1 MLPKDKDS
9 ISNTFFIATAVC
21 LVCSLLVSTAAV
33 VLKSRQDRNIEL
45 DKKRNILRVSGFSAD
60 EIKQTG
66 VEELFAKRFKSEL
79 INLDTGE
86 PATEEEMAPV
96 MKLLKIDS
104 FETAVDSY
112 DQIQAAKT
120 KDPAVAE
127 LFENKKDDIARLG
140 AREKFSHVYL
150 LMDESGNQIEEYVFP
165 VRGYGL
171 WSTLKGFLAVK
182 PDFQTI
188 GGLTFYE
195 HGETPGLG
203 GEVDNENWKANWPE
217 KQIYENGEVKISV
230 VKGKSADTAAPEY
243 GVDGLS
249 GATITSKG
257 VSNMLKYWLGPEGFG
272 PYIKNQK
279 SGAATT
285 GSAKA
290 DVHSGGSNG

>member
-9 ISNTFFIATAVC
+9 ISNTFFIAISVC

-33 VLKSRQDRNIEL
+33 VLKTRQDRNIEL
-45 DKKRNILRVSGFSAD
+45 DKKRNILRVSGFTDD
-60 EIKQTG
+60 EISKTG
-66 VEELFAKRFKSEL
+66 VEQLFAKRFKSEL

-86 PATEEEMAPV
+86 PATAEQMAPV

-104 FETAVDSY
+104 FDTAVENY

-120 KDPAVAE
+120 KNPTVAD

-150 LMDESGNQIEEYVFP
+150 LMDESGKTIEQYVFP
-165 VRGYGL
+165 IRGYGL

-188 GGLTFYE
+188 GGLTYYE
-195 HGETPGLG
+195 QGETPGLG
-203 GEVDNENWKANWPE
+203 GEVENENWKAKWPG
-217 KQIYENGEVKISV
+217 KQIYADGEVKIGV
-230 VKGKSADTAAPEY
+230 VKGKAADTPSPEY
-243 GVDGLS
+243 SVDGLS

-272 PYIKNQK
+272 PYIKKQK
-279 SGAATT
+279 SDAAATE
-285 GSAKA
+285 SAER
-290 DVHSGGSNG
+290 DVHTGGSNG

>member
-9 ISNTFFIATAVC
+9 IANTFFIATTVC
-21 LVCSLLVSTAAV
+21 LVCSLLVSAAAV
-33 VLKSRQDRNIEL
+33 VLKSRQERNVEL

-60 EIKQTG
+60 EIKKEG
-66 VEELFAKRFKSEL
+66 VDQLFAKRFKTEL
-79 INLDTGE
+79 INLETGL
-86 PATEEEMAPV
+86 PATKEGMEPV

-104 FETAVDSY
+104 FDAAVESY

-120 KDPAVAE
+120 KNPAAAD
-127 LFENKKDDIARLG
+127 LFKDKKDDIARLG

-150 LMDESGNQIEEYVFP
+150 LMDESGKQIEEYVFP
-165 VRGYGL
+165 IRGYGL

-188 GGLTFYE
+188 GGLTYYE

-203 GEVDNENWKANWPE
+203 GEVDNEGWKAKWEN
-217 KQIYENGEVKISV
+217 KKIYENGQVKISV
-230 VKGKSADTAAPEY
+230 VKGKAADTAAPDY

-272 PYIKNQK
+272 TYIEKQK
-279 SGAATT
+279 SGASAT
-285 GSAKA
+285 GSADA
-290 DVHSGGSNG
+290 DLSTGDSNG